1 MTKRIL
7 RRTGFVL
14 VAGLLLASALMARG
28 QGEGIFAEFNTS
40 MGSFTC
46 RLEYASSPKAVANFI
61 GLATGQQPW
70 LDQTKGVVRTDKFY
84 DGLIFHRVIPGFVI
98 QSGSP
103 NGQGTD
109 GPGYQFLDE
118 FTNSLRYASAGV
130 LGMANSG
137 TNSNGA
143 QFFITVSPQPSL
155 NDHYTIF
162 GEVIGGTNVVLDIT
176 RVGTDFNDRP
186 TNNIMLQSVVIR
198 TNGAAAEAFAN
209 SSQGLPLVT
218 SQRLDIANFS
228 SNRVALTFSNRIYVE
243 NFLFSSLNY
252 YVPATY
258 TNVYVTTNYF
268 VTNTTYVTTNLTN
281 VVIVATN
288 VVHRTNVYTY
298 ATNTIPTNYW
308 VTNIPLISL
317 YATNVYD
324 TNLAL
329 WGSQSLGVEVPNS
342 PMTNTVFRGIDK
354 SSSVYYRLAQVVY
367 APIYVPRTLNNRTL
381 TLIFDDYLGL
391 GTIVIN
397 FDGANGGTYV
407 PPPTSPPGT
416 VMSYSWFQTYAEGDL
431 DPINY
436 SPGVLPM
443 SLSFFF
449 SSPSTGT
456 FNGTVNSTASYNVT
470 GTFTL
475 N

>member
-1 MTKRIL
+1 MINGIL
-7 RRTGFVL
+7 RRTGIVFI
-14 VAGLLLASALMARG
+14 AGFLLWNAFTARG

-46 RLEYASSPKAVANFI
+46 RLEYANSPKAVANFI

-109 GPGYQFLDE
+109 GPGYSFLDE

-143 QFFITVSPQPSL
+143 QFFITVAPQPSL

-162 GEVIGGTNVVLDIT
+162 GELTGGTNVVLDIT
-176 RVGTDFNDRP
+176 RVGTDFNDKP
-186 TNNIMLQSVVIR
+186 TNNIVLQSVVIR
-198 TNGAAAEAFAN
+198 TNGAAAQAFAN

-218 SQRLDIANFS
+218 SQRLDIASFS
-228 SNRVALTFSNRIYVE
+228 SNRVALTFGNRVYTE
-243 NFLFSSLNY
+243 NFLFSTPNY
-252 YVPATY
+252 YAPGMY
-258 TNVYVTTNYF
+258 TNAYVTTNFF
-268 VTNTTYVTTNLTN
+268 VTNSTFVTTNLIN
-281 VVIVATN
+281 VVITTN

-298 ATNTIPTNYW
+298 VTNTIPTNYY
-308 VTNIPLISL
+308 VTNISLTSL
-317 YATNVYD
+317 YSTNVYA

-329 WGSQSLGVEVPNS
+329 WSSGSLGIEVPNS
-342 PMTNTVFRGIDK
+342 PMTNTVYPFKDQT
-354 SSSVYYRLAQVVY
+354 SSTYYRLAQVVY
-367 APIYVPRTLNNRTL
+367 APIYVPRTLANRTL
-381 TLIFDDYLGL
+381 TLNFDNDLGM
-391 GTIVIN
+391 IVIN
-397 FDGANGGTYV
+397 FDNANGGTY
-407 PPPTSPPGT
+407 TSTGDPPGT
-416 VMSYSWFQTYAEGDL
+416 IKNYGWSQSYFEGVL
-431 DPINY
+431 DPLTY
-436 SPGVLPM
+436 SLILPM
-443 SLSFFF
+443 SLNMFFNNA
-449 SSPSTGT
+449 SSGV
-456 FNGTVNSTASYNVT
+456 FNGSVNSAAPFNVT

>member
-1 MTKRIL
+1 MINGIL

-14 VAGLLLASALMARG
+14 IAGLLLGTALIARG

-61 GLATGQQPW
+61 GLATGQRPW
-70 LDQTKGVVRTDKFY
+70 LDQTKGAVRTDRFY
-84 DGLIFHRVIPGFVI
+84 DGLIFHRVVPGFVI
-98 QSGSP
+98 QGGSP

-109 GPGYQFLDE
+109 GPGYKFLDE

-130 LGMANSG
+130 LGMANTG

-143 QFFITVSPQPSL
+143 QFFITVSPQPTL
-155 NDHYTIF
+155 NDRYTIF
-162 GEVIGGTNVVLDIT
+162 GELIGGTNVVLDIT
-176 RVGTDFNDRP
+176 RVGTDFNGRP
-186 TNNIMLQSVVIR
+186 TNNIVLQSVEIR
-198 TNGAAAEAFAN
+198 RVGQAASDFDINA
-209 SSQGLPLVT
+209 QGLPLVT
-218 SQRLDIANFS
+218 SQRLDIAS
-228 SNRVALTFSNRIYVE
+228 TVSNQVSLTFSNRLYAE
-243 NFLFSSLNY
+243 NFVFSTPNF
-252 YVPATY
+252 YVPAMY
-258 TNVYVTTNYF
+258 TNIYVTTNFF
-268 VTNTTYVTTNLTN
+268 VTNSFVVTNCVTN
-281 VVIVATN
+281 VVHTTN
-288 VVHRTNVYTY
+288 RVHRTNVITSVTNINCTTNNVTDITVTSLYSTNTY
-298 ATNTIPTNYW
+298 ATN
-308 VTNIPLISL
+308 
-317 YATNVYD
+317 
-324 TNLAL
+324 LAS
-329 WGSQSLGVEVPNS
+329 WFSQSLGIEVPDS
-342 PMTNTVFRGIDK
+342 PMTNTVFRGIVK
-354 SSSVYYRLAQVVY
+354 SSSFYYRLAQVVY
-367 APIYVPRTLNNRTL
+367 TPIYVPRTLGNRTL
-381 TLIFDDYLGL
+381 TLVFDDYLDL

-416 VMSYSWFQTYAEGDL
+416 VKSYSWFQTYAEGDL

-449 SSPSTGT
+449 TSPSTGI
-456 FNGTVNSTASYNVT
+456 FNGTVNSAASYRVT